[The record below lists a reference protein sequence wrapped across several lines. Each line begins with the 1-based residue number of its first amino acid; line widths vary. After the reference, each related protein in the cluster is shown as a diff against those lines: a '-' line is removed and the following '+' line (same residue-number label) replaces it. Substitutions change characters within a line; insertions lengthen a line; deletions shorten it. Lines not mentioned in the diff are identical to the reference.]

1 MTAETARASDRE
13 AAASILYA
21 DHIASTLGNPAW
33 VARVNRENPGIAPM
47 DVLTTGGVSAVVEAM
62 WPLVRETWIAKVRT

>member
-1 MTAETARASDRE
+1 MSAETIPAGDRE

-47 DVLTTGGVSAVVEAM
+47 AVLTTGGVSAVVEAM
-62 WPLVRETWIAKVRT
+62 WPLVRDTWLARVPK